1 MRYGAHLPLIDL
13 DGAGWRPDTLVSYA
27 AAAHRL
33 GYTAV
38 TANDHL
44 AFQRPWLDAVVALAS
59 VAEASVDLQ
68 LATTIALP
76 VVRGPA
82 VLAKAAAALDIV
94 SGGRLVLGV
103 GPGSSPRDYAAVG
116 VRFDERW
123 PRFEESVRALRA
135 YLTPGAP
142 PFRGRFYVTD
152 DALRPYPDRVDG
164 PPIWLASWGSRAG
177 LRRVARLGDGWLAS
191 AYNTTPEQ
199 VAAARETL
207 AVELARTGRTIDDF
221 PCSLA
226 TMWTYITDDER
237 EREAHLTALGAMLNR
252 PVDELAGRL
261 LIGSAEHCVA
271 VTRAYAEAGIGQL
284 FIWPL
289 ADAEHQLERFMA
301 DVVGLMRPEHRPGP
315 SPRTGPGSS

>member
-13 DGAGWRPDTLVSYA
+13 DGAGWRPDALSSYA

-33 GYTAV
+33 GYAAV
-38 TANDHL
+38 TANDHRV
-44 AFQRPWLDAVVALAS
+44 FQRPWLDAVVALAS
-59 VAEASVDLQ
+59 VAEASADLQ

-82 VLAKAAAALDIV
+82 ALAKAAAALDVI

-103 GPGSSPRDYAAVG
+103 GAGSSPRDYDAAG

-135 YLTPGAP
+135 YLRPGAP
-142 PFRGRFYVTD
+142 PFRGRVYSTD
-152 DALRPYPDRVDG
+152 EALRPHPDRSDG
-164 PPIWLASWGSRAG
+164 PPIWIASWGSPAG

-191 AYNTTPEQ
+191 AYNTTPER
-199 VAAARETL
+199 VALAREVL
-207 AVELARTGRTIDDF
+207 AVELARTDRAVDDF

-226 TMWTYITDDER
+226 TMWTYVTDDAR
-237 EREAHLTALGAMLNR
+237 EREAHLTAVGAMLNR
-252 PVDELAGRL
+252 PVDALAGRL
-261 LIGSAEHCVA
+261 LIGPADHCAA
-271 VTRAYAEAGIGQL
+271 VTRAYAAAGIGQL
-284 FIWPL
+284 FIWPV

-301 DVVGLMRPEHRPGP
+301 DVVPLV
-315 SPRTGPGSS
+315 